1 MLNTEI
7 NKDSGAQNSPDEL
20 SQAAAPDESAENEQ
34 SGEAPAA
41 LGVSG
46 RSDDRQDD
54 ENTDKKSFAHTFFD
68 VAELFIITLFIVL
81 GVTSVFFRHSIVD
94 GPSMMN
100 TLTDGDHLIISDIFY
115 EPKAGDIVVCYSDQ
129 LKKNIVK
136 RVIATEGQTVVIKNN
151 EVYVDSVK
159 LDEDYVYIDNNRYR
173 YQDGQ
178 WTVSDGCIF
187 VMGDHRNNSTDS
199 RSELV
204 GEIDTRFVIGKV
216 VIRLYPFSKFGSVD

>member
-1 MLNTEI
+1 MNTEI

-20 SQAAAPDESAENEQ
+20 SQAAASDESAENEQ
-34 SGEAPAA
+34 SGEASAA

-54 ENTDKKSFAHTFFD
+54 RNTDKKSFAHTFFD
-68 VAELFIITLFIVL
+68 AAELFIITLFIVL